1 LLGFFK
7 VEAELFVACSRAVF
21 SDQTVAASVHILHVA
36 PPNFFVVLLAQETVQ
51 THLSQV
57 FNQDVSAFF
66 LAKKGERVIGGA
78 VLAVDQTLRL
88 LEINGALRTGPR
100 DEAWHEVDAVAQ
112 IFCVLFELFNEVQG
126 RVIVRR
132 VP

>member
-1 LLGFFK
+1 M
-7 VEAELFVACSRAVF
+7 ACSRAVF